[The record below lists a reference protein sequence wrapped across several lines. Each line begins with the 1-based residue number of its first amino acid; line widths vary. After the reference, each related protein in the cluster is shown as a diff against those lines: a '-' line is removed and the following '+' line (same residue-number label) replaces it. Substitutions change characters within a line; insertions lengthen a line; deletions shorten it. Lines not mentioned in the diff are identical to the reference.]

1 MGIINNLQ
9 NAKDELERFIPI
21 LKHSVSTKDVV
32 PSDEQTL
39 ASLVEDIRQIQIVP
53 VLDESAT
60 NVAKEE
66 NVAYGYTFLNQKNQV
81 KSGIKKYQ
89 NIFSFQKVKTD
100 SRFKSPIVDALYAY
114 DKLFAISKNQ
124 YGYSIDGGYEWV
136 YVSEESTYNFSK
148 LYYSNRILFVLTT
161 DGKLYYSTDGSTL
174 TLATTPVPT
183 AKINDVIFFENKFIC
198 VTENPIHLFTSVDG
212 YTWFDESISFT
223 HYNIKKLMKFNNYL
237 IAFAID
243 NEAETNTSTL
253 VAFNITKD
261 ADGEWHRENTK
272 FFNGTDYLGFTQNDN
287 LICVKTNGGKIY
299 KCEDFLNTEFSIV
312 LEGDYLIKGYA
323 CGYFIVTNITNA
335 MNDLYFS
342 RDLSAWITQNQYIG
356 NVSIIKSIKEI
367 RGKIFGFLE
376 TGLYMLMNGEIN
388 DITSIN
394 APMCVEDSF
403 VLTKKNDAFDI
414 LLDDIGIIPEKVFI
428 TLRGKADVDNKRM
441 LDIVLTKHKDL
452 IIGDNK
458 AKDVRFMNTE
468 STTVTVESGTNYDG
482 NNNTNIGYLTAN
494 GFRLILPNTVDWT
507 DCVVDYIAIG
517 RMKR

>member
-39 ASLVEDIRQIQIVP
+39 ASLVEDIRQIQIVS

-66 NVAYGYTFLNQKNQV
+66 NIAYGHTFLNQKNEIM
-81 KSGIKKYQ
+81 SGLKKYQ

-100 SRFKSPIVDALYAY
+100 NRFKSPIVDMIYAY

-124 YGYSIDGGYEWV
+124 YGYSIDGGYEWM

-148 LYYSNRILFVLTT
+148 LYYSNRVLFALTT
-161 DGKLYYSTDGSTL
+161 DGKLYYSNDGSTL
-174 TLATTPVPT
+174 TLVTIPDST

-198 VTENPIHLFTSVDG
+198 VSENPVHLFTSENG
-212 YTWFDESISFT
+212 YTWVEELISFT
-223 HYNIKKLMKFNNYL
+223 SYNIKKLMNFNNKL

-243 NEAETNTSTL
+243 TEAETNSTTT
-253 VAFNITKD
+253 VVFNVLKKED
-261 ADGEWHRENTK
+261 NKWHRKDTK
-272 FFNGTDYLGFTQNDN
+272 NLLGTNYLGFTQNDKM
-287 LICVKTNGGKIY
+287 ICVKTNSGKIY
-299 KCEDFLNTEFSIV
+299 KCEDFDNGFSIV

-323 CGYFIVTNITNA
+323 CGYFIVTNVTTA
-335 MNDLYFS
+335 MNSLLFS
-342 RDLSAWITQNQYIG
+342 RDLTSWITQNQYIG
-356 NVSIIKSIKEI
+356 NVSNIKSIKEI
-367 RGKIFGFLE
+367 KGKVFGFLE
-376 TGLYMLMNGEIN
+376 TDLYMLMNGEIN
-388 DITSIN
+388 DTTAIN

-403 VLTKKNDAFDI
+403 VLTKKNGAFDI

-441 LDIVLTKHKDL
+441 LDVVLIKHKDL

-458 AKDVRFMNTE
+458 VKDVRFMNTE

-482 NNNTNIGYLTAN
+482 NINTNIGYLTAN

-507 DCVVDYIAIG
+507 DCTVDYIAIG